1 MFYIWAE
8 GLPCF
13 SSQTYLI
20 VINPPPTHPT
30 SHLVQD
36 TVSFILWLH
45 DFLQWLRNKKVNF
58 YFQYP
63 FLFNFLRLL
72 MCYKRQIMPPSK
84 AFLKKDNFWDTFDHQ
99 NLLLVFC
106 QVFRVSCFDV
116 ASVLFFH
123 VFRYFSFLISLNLS
137 RCIIWFWYL

>member
-8 GLPCF
+8 GLTCF
-13 SSQTYLI
+13 PSQTYLI

-30 SHLVQD
+30 SHLAQD
-36 TVSFILWLH
+36 TVSYILWLH

-84 AFLKKDNFWDTFDHQ
+84 AFLKKDNFWDTFDQ
-99 NLLLVFC
+99 RYTYWYFAKFFAFFALMCLVKW
-106 QVFRVSCFDV
+106 
-116 ASVLFFH
+116 FFM
-123 VFRYFSFLISLNLS
+123 FRYFSLLISLNLS